1 MAGCRPRF
9 SPGTEPLL
17 VLVTRPRE
25 QAADTAR
32 RLRLA
37 GHEALIDPVLDIR
50 SLPVPAAPAD
60 AAAIAVTSANAVP
73 ALRGLPAGL
82 PVYAVGEATARALQA
97 AGRPAACV
105 ADGEGAALA
114 GLIRRAVPPPATIL
128 HPCGRDVREG
138 LEQALV
144 AAGYRYVP
152 LVSYEAVPATALGP
166 VSAHALAEGRIDAG
180 LFFSPRSAGR
190 WAELVGAAGL
200 SHGVRP
206 MLAAC
211 LSPAVATELRSLPF
225 RRIRIAESRDQK
237 ALLRCLEG
245 PG

>member
-1 MAGCRPRF
+1 M
-9 SPGTEPLL
+9 L

-25 QAADTAR
+25 QAEDTAR
-32 RLRLA
+32 LLRAA

-50 SLPVPAAPAD
+50 SLPVPEVPAD

-73 ALRGLPAGL
+73 ALRALPDGLPL
-82 PVYAVGEATARALQA
+82 YAVGVATARALQA
-97 AGRPAACV
+97 AGREAAGV
-105 ADGEGAALA
+105 AEGEGTALA
-114 GLIRRAVPPPATIL
+114 ELIRRTVPAPATIV

-138 LEQALV
+138 LEQGLV

-152 LVSYEAVPATALGP
+152 LVSYEAVPAAALGP
-166 VSAHALAEGRIDAG
+166 MSARALGEGRIDAG
-180 LFFSPRSAGR
+180 LFFSPRSAAR

-200 SHGVRP
+200 ADGVRP

-211 LSPAVATELRSLPF
+211 LSPAVAAALRSLPF
-225 RRIRIAESRDQK
+225 RSIRIAESRDQK